1 MFNYIFK
8 FFKIFSIM
16 LISFSSIF
24 NYILLSLLEVEN
36 QVKKLSIICFFLKY
50 QGKLE
55 EESNFI

>member
-1 MFNYIFK
+1 MVNYIFK
-8 FFKIFSIM
+8 FFKTLSIM